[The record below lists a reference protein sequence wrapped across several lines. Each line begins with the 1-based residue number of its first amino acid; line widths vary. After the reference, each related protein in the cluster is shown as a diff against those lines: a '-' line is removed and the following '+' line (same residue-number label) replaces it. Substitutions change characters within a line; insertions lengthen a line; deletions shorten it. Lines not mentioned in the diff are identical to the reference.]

1 MTRKTRFMRKID
13 SCSKYALK
21 CASVVKLSTGITS
34 TSVSDS
40 CCSNCAIKSSFLLT
54 ATAELVDDDDEDE
67 DDEEDDVSASL
78 AFLGLFEGL
87 EAASSFCGMQRR
99 LGTPVSR
106 AIRREE
112 ARQGTSRGRFSA
124 RFIRTSKAFMA
135 EVAAIREQERANTQ
149 QQ

>member
-54 ATAELVDDDDEDE
+54 ATAELDDDE
-67 DDEEDDVSASL
+67 DDEEEDDEEEVSASL

-99 LGTPVSR
+99 LGTPVSQSVGR
-106 AIRREE
+106 GGR
-112 ARQGTSRGRFSA
+112 RQGKVPLAGVSLRVSSGRRRHSW
-124 RFIRTSKAFMA
+124 RR
-135 EVAAIREQERANTQ
+135 
-149 QQ
+149 